1 MSLFEII
8 LPMGVDITSQIGYN
22 SIINNKE
29 INTMQMISK
38 NKLSKILKEEIDR
51 MNNSLTNVNK
61 DLKKEEVRKL
71 LKTKDFGKWTKKVK
85 ERA

>member
-29 INTMQMISK
+29 IINDQRDFRMFGSYGTFDSNDYIDDGSLILIIIL
-38 NKLSKILKEEIDR
+38 NVKI
-51 MNNSLTNVNK
+51 N
-61 DLKKEEVRKL
+61 
-71 LKTKDFGKWTKKVK
+71 
-85 ERA
+85 

>member
-29 INTMQMISK
+29 INDDQRDFRMFGSYGTFGNNGCFDDGAVILIIILNMKINE
-38 NKLSKILKEEIDR
+38 NK
-51 MNNSLTNVNK
+51 
-61 DLKKEEVRKL
+61 
-71 LKTKDFGKWTKKVK
+71 
-85 ERA
+85 A